1 MQLWILYQ
9 SSDFYESFLQ
19 FFIVKSRERKVY
31 KKLEPGSED
40 NIYDADGDGVVTDAE
55 LATTERLQALEI
67 ANEKADAQKNM
78 CWFALFGMLLYPS
91 GIVITSFLKLDQ
103 AASILG
109 DIASVYFI
117 SVSGLIAAFFGFQ
130 SFKK

>member
-1 MQLWILYQ
+1 MNK
-9 SSDFYESFLQ
+9 E
-19 FFIVKSRERKVY
+19 
-31 KKLEPGSED
+31 LEPGSQYEK
-40 NIYDADGDGVVTDAE
+40 YDSDGDGIVTDDE
-55 LATTERLQALEI
+55 LKTTERLQALEI
-67 ANEKADAQKNM
+67 ANEKAEAQKNM

-91 GIVITSFLKLDQ
+91 GIVITSFLNLDQ

-130 SFKK
+130 SFNNKK

>member
-1 MQLWILYQ
+1 
-9 SSDFYESFLQ
+9 
-19 FFIVKSRERKVY
+19 
-31 KKLEPGSED
+31 
-40 NIYDADGDGVVTDAE
+40 
-55 LATTERLQALEI
+55 
-67 ANEKADAQKNM
+67 
-78 CWFALFGMLLYPS
+78 LFGMLLYPS

-130 SFKK
+130 SWNNGKK

>member
-1 MQLWILYQ
+1 MNKELEAGSQ
-9 SSDFYESFLQ
+9 YE
-19 FFIVKSRERKVY
+19 K
-31 KKLEPGSED
+31 
-40 NIYDADGDGVVTDAE
+40 YDSDGDGVVTDDE
-55 LATTERLQALEI
+55 LKTTERLQALEI
-67 ANEKADAQKNM
+67 ANEKAEAQKNM

-91 GIVITSFLKLDQ
+91 GIVITSFLNLDQ

-130 SFKK
+130 SFNKK

>member
-1 MQLWILYQ
+1 MNK
-9 SSDFYESFLQ
+9 E
-19 FFIVKSRERKVY
+19 
-31 KKLEPGSED
+31 LEPGSEYEK
-40 NIYDADGDGVVTDAE
+40 YDAAGDGVVADAE

-67 ANEKADAQKNM
+67 ANEKAEAQKNM

-91 GIVITSFLKLDQ
+91 GIVITSFLKLDS
-103 AASILG
+103 AATILG

-130 SFKK
+130 SWNNGKK

>member
-1 MQLWILYQ
+1 MNK
-9 SSDFYESFLQ
+9 E
-19 FFIVKSRERKVY
+19 
-31 KKLEPGSED
+31 LEPGSEYEK
-40 NIYDADGDGVVTDAE
+40 YDADGDGVVTDAE

-67 ANEKADAQKNM
+67 ANEKAEAQKNM

-117 SVSGLIAAFFGFQ
+117 SVSWLIAAFFGFQ
-130 SFKK
+130 SWNNGKK

>member
-1 MQLWILYQ
+1 MI
-9 SSDFYESFLQ
+9 
-19 FFIVKSRERKVY
+19 
-31 KKLEPGSED
+31 KKLEPGSEY
-40 NIYDADGDGVVTDAE
+40 NKYDADGDGVVTDAE
-55 LATTERLQALEI
+55 LATTERLQAREI

-117 SVSGLIAAFFGFQ
+117 SVSGLIAAFFGVQ
-130 SFKK
+130 SWNGKK

>member
-1 MQLWILYQ
+1 MN
-9 SSDFYESFLQ
+9 
-19 FFIVKSRERKVY
+19 
-31 KKLEPGSED
+31 KKLEPGSEY
-40 NIYDADGDGVVTDAE
+40 NKYDADGDGVVTDAE

-117 SVSGLIAAFFGFQ
+117 SVAGLIAAFFGFQ
-130 SFKK
+130 SWNGKK

>member
-1 MQLWILYQ
+1 MN
-9 SSDFYESFLQ
+9 
-19 FFIVKSRERKVY
+19 
-31 KKLEPGSED
+31 KKLEPGSEY
-40 NIYDADGDGVVTDAE
+40 NKYDADGDGVVTDAE

-117 SVSGLIAAFFGFQ
+117 SVSGLIAACFGFQ
-130 SFKK
+130 SLKK

>member
-1 MQLWILYQ
+1 MNKEL
-9 SSDFYESFLQ
+9 ES
-19 FFIVKSRERKVY
+19 
-31 KKLEPGSED
+31 GSEYEK
-40 NIYDADGDGVVTDAE
+40 YDTDGDGVVTDAE

-91 GIVITSFLKLDQ
+91 GIVITSFLNLDQ

-117 SVSGLIAAFFGFQ
+117 SVSGLIAAFFGFH
-130 SFKK
+130 SFNKK

>member
-1 MQLWILYQ
+1 MNK
-9 SSDFYESFLQ
+9 E
-19 FFIVKSRERKVY
+19 
-31 KKLEPGSED
+31 LEPGSEYEK
-40 NIYDADGDGVVTDAE
+40 YDADGDGVVTDAE

-67 ANEKADAQKNM
+67 ANEKAEAQKNM

-109 DIASVYFI
+109 DIASI
-117 SVSGLIAAFFGFQ
+117 KS
-130 SFKK
+130 

>member
-1 MQLWILYQ
+1 MNK
-9 SSDFYESFLQ
+9 E
-19 FFIVKSRERKVY
+19 
-31 KKLEPGSED
+31 LEPGSQYEK
-40 NIYDADGDGVVTDAE
+40 YDSDGDGIVTDDE
-55 LATTERLQALEI
+55 LKTPERLQALEI
-67 ANEKADAQKNM
+67 ANEKAEAQKNM

-91 GIVITSFLKLDQ
+91 GIVITSFLNLDQ

>member
-1 MQLWILYQ
+1 MNK
-9 SSDFYESFLQ
+9 E
-19 FFIVKSRERKVY
+19 
-31 KKLEPGSED
+31 LEPGSEYEK
-40 NIYDADGDGVVTDAE
+40 YDSDGDGVVTDDE
-55 LATTERLQALEI
+55 LKTTERLQALEI

-91 GIVITSFLKLDQ
+91 GIVITSFLNLDQ

-109 DIASVYFI
+109 DIASVYLI